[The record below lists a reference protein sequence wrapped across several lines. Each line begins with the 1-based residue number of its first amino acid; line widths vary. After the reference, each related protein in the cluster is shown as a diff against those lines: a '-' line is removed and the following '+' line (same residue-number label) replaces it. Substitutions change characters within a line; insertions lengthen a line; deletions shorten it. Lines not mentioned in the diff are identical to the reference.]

1 MGGACTAKS
10 RYHKR
15 LFACLATDT
24 MTENDYFLA
33 WGIYAFA
40 AFGCLMVW
48 LRLTTWIWRWLRQ
61 PLRIVM
67 AVLLFTPTIVDPG
80 KGMFAPAVAMTAL
93 DILFKD
99 AGHALPAMS
108 DLAMY
113 SLIALVLYVI
123 YALIRWPIERS
134 SRARRAEQAARDEAL
149 AKADAQRRDEPDE
162 PFAAGD
168 RYGRTPPTPTP
179 PSPAGR
185 MRVEPR
191 L

>member
-1 MGGACTAKS
+1 
-10 RYHKR
+10 
-15 LFACLATDT
+15 

-61 PLRIVM
+61 PLRLVM
-67 AVLLFTPTIVDPG
+67 AVVLFTPTIVDPG
-80 KGMFAPAVAMTAL
+80 KDMFAPAVAMTAL

-113 SLIALVLYVI
+113 SLVALVLYVI

-134 SRARRAEQAARDEAL
+134 SRARREEQAARDEAL
-149 AKADAQRRDEPDE
+149 TKAEADQRRRDEPDE
-162 PFAAGD
+162 PFGSAD
-168 RYGRTPPTPTP
+168 RFGRTPPQPTP

>member
-1 MGGACTAKS
+1 
-10 RYHKR
+10 
-15 LFACLATDT
+15 

-48 LRLTTWIWRWLRQ
+48 MRLTTWIWRWLRQ
-61 PLRIVM
+61 PLRLVM
-67 AVLLFTPTIVDPG
+67 AVVLFTPTIVDPG
-80 KGMFAPAVAMTAL
+80 KSMFAPAVAMTAL

-113 SLIALVLYVI
+113 SLVALVVYLV
-123 YALIRWPIERS
+123 YALVRWPIERS
-134 SRARRAEQAARDEAL
+134 SRARRAEQAARDEAQ
-149 AKADAQRRDEPDE
+149 ARADAQRRDEPDE
-162 PFAAGD
+162 PFGAGD
-168 RYGRTPPTPTP
+168 RYGRTPPAPP
-179 PSPAGR
+179 ASPSPAGR